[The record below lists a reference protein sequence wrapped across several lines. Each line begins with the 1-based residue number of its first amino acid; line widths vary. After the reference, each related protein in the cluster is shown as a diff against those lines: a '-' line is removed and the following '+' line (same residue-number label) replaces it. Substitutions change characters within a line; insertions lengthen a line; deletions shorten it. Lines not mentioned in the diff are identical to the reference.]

1 MWSCVFKGFC
11 MHVWCACVCCVCLC
25 TESVLEFSMLP
36 KLNILLLFFF
46 LSLSFHTLKMYVKYI
61 NVQFVR
67 KRQDGETSILNFF
80 FFCSSMSLDSA
91 TGVDTVS

>member
-1 MWSCVFKGFC
+1 

-46 LSLSFHTLKMYVKYI
+46 FSLSFHTLKMYVKYI

-80 FFCSSMSLDSA
+80 FCFVLLCRWIQPRESIRCLDL
-91 TGVDTVS
+91 